1 MANRKAI
8 YFTSD
13 THYFHEKS
21 IEFDKRPF
29 QDIEHM
35 HRVMVNNYNA
45 VVPENG
51 VCYFLGDF
59 GMGPAKEMKEL
70 VNSLNGTKVLV
81 LGNHDKK
88 HNSMYNMGFDVVV
101 NSASI
106 KIAGEIVTMSHC
118 PLRGIVREDTSSM
131 RGTVEGEHWHGES
144 RHTDYSVENFGQ
156 YHLHGHIHSP
166 NRGRSKTILDKQF
179 DIGVVANNYRP
190 VSISVIESW
199 IAKDKDVTQN

>member
-13 THYFHEKS
+13 THYFHKKS

-45 VVPENG
+45 VVPESG

-118 PLRGIVREDTSSM
+118 PLRGIVREDTSNM

-199 IAKDKDVTQN
+199 VAKDKDVTQN